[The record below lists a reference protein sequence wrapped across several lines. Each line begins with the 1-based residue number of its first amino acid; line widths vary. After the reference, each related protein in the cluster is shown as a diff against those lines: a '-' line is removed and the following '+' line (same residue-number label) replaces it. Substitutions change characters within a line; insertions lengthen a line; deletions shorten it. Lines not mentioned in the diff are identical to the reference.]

1 MTAWGKG
8 LTEADKREQFK
19 LVYDYIKFHMGL
31 YLSTPPLFALF
42 ANALSMQ
49 ASKCFLVGLVVM
61 ICIYVFAAVDAALF
75 IGRHVNNQWQDDYLD
90 RFALEAFSPKR
101 RFRHHTLYW
110 IAIGFGL
117 AGLILAFLAKH
128 VEVGCLTYCV

>member
-1 MTAWGKG
+1 MSWGST
-8 LTEADKREQFK
+8 LEASDKREQLK
-19 LVYDYIKFHMGL
+19 LIYDYIKFHMGL

-49 ASKCFLVGLVVM
+49 TSKCFLVGLLVM
-61 ICIYVFAAVDAALF
+61 ICIYVYAAADAGLF
-75 IGRHVNNQWQDDYLD
+75 IGRHVNNQWQDNYLD
-90 RFALEAFSPKR
+90 QFALEAFSPKR

-117 AGLILAFLAKH
+117 VGLTLAFLAKY
-128 VEVGCLTYCV
+128 VEVGCLTFCV